1 MAWSGRGDRKD
12 VGIVRKKDKR
22 ERILKAAVD
31 VFFEKGF
38 YEATVEE
45 IATRAGVG
53 KGTVYEYFANKEQ
66 LFKEMF
72 QEGVDAYLQAIRTQL
87 LGEPGSAQ
95 EILTRFAHIH
105 IGFVEK
111 HLSLAALIFEGQ
123 RGPLY
128 WLRDWWRQIKEKK
141 VAVIRRVIE
150 NGVTQ
155 GEFRPVDPRVAA
167 EAFLGLLAV
176 SQLPLVLQERIKPG
190 SASSRETLEQ
200 LLDIFF
206 NGLLSK

>member
-1 MAWSGRGDRKD
+1 MVK
-12 VGIVRKKDKR
+12 KKDKR
-22 ERILKAAVD
+22 ERILQAAVD

-72 QEGVDAYLQAIRTQL
+72 QEGVDTYLQAIRTHL
-87 LGEPGSAQ
+87 LGATGSAQ
-95 EILTRFAHIH
+95 EILTRFAHTH

-123 RGPLY
+123 QGPLY
-128 WLRDWWRQIKEKK
+128 WLRDWWREVKERK
-141 VAVIRRVIE
+141 VALIRRVVE
-150 NGVTQ
+150 KGVTQ
-155 GEFRPVDPRVAA
+155 GEFRSVDPRIAA

-176 SQLPLVLQERIKPG
+176 SQLPLVLQEKRGAESSP
-190 SASSRETLEQ
+190 SREALEQ

-206 NGLLSK
+206 NGVLSK